1 MLWLLVPL
9 VLLVAAA
16 AALAAVGSLE
26 AARRELQSQVAALAE
41 ARSQLARVQ
50 PRIEAARAA
59 AAARLHR

>member
-26 AARRELQSQVAALAE
+26 AARRELQSEVAALAE